1 MRGIRVDILSI
12 IGLFLGVGAIITSM
26 MLDGGNPGALLQF
39 SAFVIVGGGTLA
51 AVLLQTPLGIFLR
64 GLKMLMWVFLPP
76 KDDRPDQLRQI
87 TDWLRIAR
95 HQFVLALDP
104 IAEQQTDP
112 FIRQALRLVVDGI
125 EAPQIRVVLETNIQT
140 TAHEEMV
147 AAEMYEAMGGYA
159 PTVGILGAVMGLIT
173 VMSHLD
179 DPSKLGEGIA
189 TAFVA
194 TVYGVGL
201 ANLFLLPVA
210 AKLKFLVKRRVRRLE
225 MIIEGM
231 IGIAI
236 LESPLQLE
244 MRLRSFLE
252 HGEAAERRRARRGRA
267 GGRRRARPEPIDRRA
282 LHLTTES
289 GE

>member
-1 MRGIRVDILSI
+1 VDILST
-12 IGLFLGVGAIITSM
+12 IGLFLGVGAIITAM
-26 MLDGGNPGALLQF
+26 LLDGGSPGALLQF
-39 SAFVIVGGGTLA
+39 SAFVIVVGGTLA
-51 AVLLQTPLGIFLR
+51 AVLVQTPLAIFLR
-64 GLKMLMWVFLPP
+64 GLKMLMWIFFPP

-140 TAHEEMV
+140 SAHEEMV

-201 ANLFLLPVA
+201 ANLFLLPTA

-225 MIIEGM
+225 MITEGM

-244 MRLRSFLE
+244 MRLRSFME
-252 HGEAAERRRARRGRA
+252 HGEAADGDRHDEEEPAANPSPA
-267 GGRRRARPEPIDRRA
+267 GAD
-282 LHLTTES
+282 
-289 GE
+289 

>member
-1 MRGIRVDILSI
+1 VDFLSI
-12 IGLFLGVGAIITSM
+12 IGVVLGIGAIVTSM
-26 MLDGGNPGALLQF
+26 TLDGGNLMALLQL
-39 SAFVIVGGGTLA
+39 SAFVIVIGGTLA
-51 AVLLQTPLGIFLR
+51 ATLLQTPLSVFLR
-64 GLKMLMWVFLPP
+64 GLKMLIWVFMPP

-104 IAEQQTDP
+104 VAEQQTDP
-112 FIRQALRLVVDGI
+112 FIRQALRLVVDGV
-125 EAPQIRVVLETNIQT
+125 EAPQIRIVLESNIQT
-140 TAHEEMV
+140 AAHHEMLG
-147 AAEMYEAMGGYA
+147 AEMYEAMGGYS

-194 TVYGVGL
+194 TVYGVGG
-201 ANLFLLPVA
+201 ANLFFLPIG
-210 AKLKFLVKRRVRRLE
+210 AKLKYLVKRRIRRLE
-225 MIIEGM
+225 MITEGM
-231 IGIAI
+231 IGIAV

-252 HGEAAERRRARRGRA
+252 HGEG
-267 GGRRRARPEPIDRRA
+267 
-282 LHLTTES
+282 ES
-289 GE
+289 GGERTDDAVVPAAPSPAGAD

>member
-1 MRGIRVDILSI
+1 VDILSL
-12 IGLFLGVGAIITSM
+12 IGLVLGIGAIISSM
-26 MLDGGNPGALLQF
+26 LLDGGSPSALLQL
-39 SAFVIVGGGTLA
+39 SALVIVAGGTLA
-51 AVLLQTPLGIFLR
+51 AVLVQTPLSIFLR
-64 GLKMLMWVFLPP
+64 GLKMLVWIFLPP

-104 IAEQQTDP
+104 IADEQTDP
-112 FIRQALRLVVDGI
+112 FIKQALRLVVDGI
-125 EAPQIRVVLETNIQT
+125 EAAQIRIVLETNIQT
-140 TAHEEMV
+140 SAHEELLG
-147 AAEMYEAMGGYA
+147 AEMYEAMGGYA

-201 ANLFLLPVA
+201 ANLFMLPVA
-210 AKLKFLVKRRVRRLE
+210 AKLKFLAKRRVRRLE
-225 MIIEGM
+225 MITEGI

-244 MRLRSFLE
+244 MKLRSFLE
-252 HGEAAERRRARRGRA
+252 HGGGEKHGGEQPQDDGAPAPAAAE
-267 GGRRRARPEPIDRRA
+267 
-282 LHLTTES
+282 
-289 GE
+289 

>member
-1 MRGIRVDILSI
+1 VDFLSIVGLVLGLAAIILSM
-12 IGLFLGVGAIITSM
+12 T
-26 MLDGGNPGALLQF
+26 LDGGNLGALLQL

-51 AVLLQTPLGIFLR
+51 AVLLQTPLSIFLR
-64 GLKMLMWVFLPP
+64 GTKMLMWIVFPP
-76 KDDRPDQLRQI
+76 RDDRPELLRQL

-104 IAEQQTDP
+104 VAEQQTDP
-112 FIRQALRLVVDGI
+112 FVRQALRLVVDGI
-125 EAPQIRVVLETNIQT
+125 EAPQIRVVLESNIET
-140 TAHEEMV
+140 SVHEEMV
-147 AAEMYEAMGGYA
+147 GAEMYEAMGGYA

-194 TVYGVGL
+194 TVYGVGG
-201 ANLFLLPVA
+201 ANLFFLPVA

-225 MIIEGM
+225 MITEGI

-244 MRLRSFLE
+244 MKLRAFLE
-252 HGEAAERRRARRGRA
+252 HGEAEAPRGGEEEAAAAPNPSPA
-267 GGRRRARPEPIDRRA
+267 GAD
-282 LHLTTES
+282 
-289 GE
+289 

>member
-1 MRGIRVDILSI
+1 M
-12 IGLFLGVGAIITSM
+12 GVGAIITSM
-26 MLDGGNPGALLQF
+26 TLDGGNVGSLLQF
-39 SAFVIVGGGTLA
+39 SAFIIVGGGTVA
-51 AVLLQTPLGIFLR
+51 AVLLQTPLSIFLR
-64 GLKMLMWVFLPP
+64 GLKMLLWIFLPP
-76 KDDRPDQLRQI
+76 KDDRIDQLRLI

-104 IAEQQTDP
+104 VAEQQSDP

-125 EAPQIRVVLETNIQT
+125 EAPQIRIVLETNIQT
-140 TAHEEMV
+140 AAHEEMLG
-147 AAEMYEAMGGYA
+147 AEMYEAMGGYA

-210 AKLKFLVKRRVRRLE
+210 AKLKFLVKRRARRLE
-225 MIIEGM
+225 MITEGM

-252 HGEAAERRRARRGRA
+252 HAESEGAAHEAEEAEPNPSPA
-267 GGRRRARPEPIDRRA
+267 GAD
-282 LHLTTES
+282 
-289 GE
+289 